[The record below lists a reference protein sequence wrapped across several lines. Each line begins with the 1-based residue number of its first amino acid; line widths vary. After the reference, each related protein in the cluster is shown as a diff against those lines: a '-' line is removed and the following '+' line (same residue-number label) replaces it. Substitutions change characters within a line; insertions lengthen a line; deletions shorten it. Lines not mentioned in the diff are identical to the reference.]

1 MQPLF
6 GDLLSSHRECLI
18 VIELLSFSVFIVL
31 VQQALDVGFDDS

>member
-6 GDLLSSHRECLI
+6 DNLLSSHRERLV
-18 VIELLSFSVFIVL
+18 VIALLSFSVFIVL